1 MARPRHPK
9 KEIEAVVKYAESL
22 GWRWQKA
29 TDHAWGRLLCTEAS
43 RDGCAISVNSTPK
56 NAQNHAKKIKK
67 YVDNCPHKVSKPK
80 AVAKKSPPREKGDGK
95 GNKSQ

>member
-29 TDHAWGRLLCTEAS
+29 TNHAWGRLLCIEAS

-67 YVDNCPHKVSKPK
+67 SVDDCPHKISKPK
-80 AVAKKSPPREKGDGK
+80 ATAKKPSPGEKPDDKGK
-95 GNKSQ
+95 KRR